1 MSVRVRVPA
10 LFADRMDG
18 VSTVEVPAT
27 TVTGALRAVSNR
39 FQAIETLVFAA
50 GGGVNPVMVVFLN
63 DRQLGADELDAPVTA
78 GDEIQIVPAIEG
90 G

>member
-1 MSVRVRVPA
+1 MSVTVRVPA
-10 LFADRMDG
+10 LFADRMEG
-18 VSTVEVPAT
+18 VSTVEVAAT
-27 TVTGALRAVSNR
+27 TVTGALRAVSDR
-39 FQAIETLVFAA
+39 FRTIETLVFVA

-63 DRQLGADELDAPVTA
+63 DTQLGAEELDTPVTA